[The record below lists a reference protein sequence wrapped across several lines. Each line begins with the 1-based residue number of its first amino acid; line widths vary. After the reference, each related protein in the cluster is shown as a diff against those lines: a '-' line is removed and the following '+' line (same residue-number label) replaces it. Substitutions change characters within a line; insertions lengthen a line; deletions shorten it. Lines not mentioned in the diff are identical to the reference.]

1 MLSCLHHGCC
11 PWSSRSTIPDC
22 VLGPDQLGNACLGPD
37 RSFRKGNLSGVRER
51 LTHPLLHSQPVPSI
65 SGLGEGRGVL
75 GTLAPAA
82 VGDGLLSS
90 WPTAQWPPGLR
101 SRFGDADEGGT
112 WGVLNGRSTRLGVQS
127 SPLQA
132 RLWLARLCGWPGAG
146 ALSSLGGTLR
156 QVVPQRIL
164 LEHFA
169 GRVKAG
175 GGPHNPGYVLLHII
189 E

>member
-22 VLGPDQLGNACLGPD
+22 VLGPYQLGNACLGPD
-37 RSFRKGNLSGVRER
+37 RSFPKGNLSGVRER

-82 VGDGLLSS
+82 MGDGLLSS
-90 WPTAQWPPGLR
+90 WPTTQWPPRLR

-127 SPLQA
+127 SSLQA
-132 RLWLARLCGWPGAG
+132 RLWLAGFRGPQQPGRYPEAGGPTEDLAG
-146 ALSSLGGTLR
+146 AFCWESQGRWRTPQSRICSLTYH
-156 QVVPQRIL
+156 RI
-164 LEHFA
+164 E
-169 GRVKAG
+169 V
-175 GGPHNPGYVLLHII
+175 
-189 E
+189 